1 MADVDL
7 MEQVLANPDLAAVA
21 ALLGE
26 KAPDEPE
33 NEEVVEAGEPTS
45 AEVKEEE
52 QSEEVVEA
60 NGQEEPQGIAT
71 KSGKGVI
78 PYAVLATERERRQAA
93 ETAALQLQQRIADLE
108 RQASTGVKQD
118 AEAIEATDDELSQIS
133 EDFPQLGKLIKGLQS
148 KLAATE
154 ERLQQVRSVTE
165 QRAAEEAA
173 DSRRSVQEAMDENR
187 PLLYWRDKEPELFEQ
202 AIEIDQQLQANPRF
216 SHLSLTERFAK
227 VVDAMEALY
236 GPTDLPS
243 EYQIQAPTKSEQKV
257 SEKELAQ
264 KAKEAAAKAE
274 KSARP
279 RTLSDMPGGVSMQTD
294 DNLANMSASEL
305 ASMMASKSPDEIAA
319 FVARYG

>member
-21 ALLGE
+21 ELLGE
-26 KAPDEPE
+26 KAPVEP
-33 NEEVVEAGEPTS
+33 NEEVVEEGEPTS

-52 QSEEVVEA
+52 PSKEVVE
-60 NGQEEPQGIAT
+60 EVEEEVEPQGIAT

-93 ETAALQLQQRIADLE
+93 ETAAQQLQQRIADLE
-108 RQASTGVKQD
+108 RQASAGVRQD
-118 AEAIEATDDELSQIS
+118 VESIDATDDELSQIS

-148 KLAATE
+148 KLESTE
-154 ERLQQVRSVTE
+154 EQLKQVRSVTE

-243 EYQIQAPTKSEQKV
+243 EYQIQAPTKSEPKV

-264 KAKEAAAKAE
+264 KAKEAVAKAE

-294 DNLANMSASEL
+294 DNLANLSASEL
-305 ASMMASKSPDEIAA
+305 AAMMATKSPDEIAA